1 MAADPK
7 GYGQYR
13 GGYAP
18 REPGYARPGHAKP
31 GYDDYAD
38 DGYDEDGYGRPG
50 HAEHPYA
57 TDIWQPEPVGDAAD
71 YGADLPPPRGRMGRA
86 LQRLVGSAGALVSL
100 ALVIGLGIWGYKLA
114 VRDVTGVPVIAALE
128 GPARIAPEN
137 PGGELAQH
145 TGLAVNTVAA
155 LGEAAGTADELRL
168 APRPT
173 GLADEDLPM
182 AEMGSA
188 SLPARDHL
196 APVEEVQPIAAAR
209 RALPEPLPDE
219 APEPILEAPVVT
231 GTDAAVALALGEA
244 LAEPEPEAEA
254 EAESTASAIPASVPG
269 LARSPRPAPR
279 PQPTG
284 AMALAA
290 AEAEAEAALPGFSD
304 IDPSTLP
311 AGTRLVQLGAFDSEA
326 QARDEWNRIAMDF
339 GPLMA
344 GKGRVIQPA
353 ESAGRAFYRL
363 RATGFADLAD
373 ARRFCAALVG
383 KDLHCI
389 PVQVR

>member
-18 REPGYARPGHAKP
+18 AEPVHAE
-31 GYDDYAD
+31 DDYDQTGYGQGGYRQRGHDQHAD
-38 DGYDEDGYGRPG
+38 D
-50 HAEHPYA
+50 PYA
-57 TDIWQPEPVGDAAD
+57 TDIWHPDLDEG
-71 YGADLPPPRGRMGRA
+71 DLPPRRSKMGRA
-86 LQRLVGSAGALVSL
+86 AQKLVNSAGALTSL
-100 ALVIGLGIWGYKLA
+100 ALIVGLGIWGYKLA

-173 GLADEDLPM
+173 GLSDEDLPM
-182 AEMGSA
+182 AEMGSG
-188 SLPARDHL
+188 SVPPRDTL
-196 APVEEVQPIAAAR
+196 APVEDPLPLANTG

-219 APEPILEAPVVT
+219 APEPILEAPVVAD
-231 GTDAAVALALGEA
+231 TDAAVALALNEA
-244 LAEPEPEAEA
+244 LADPVEAA
-254 EAESTASAIPASVPG
+254 AASPDLIAASVPG
-269 LARSPRPAPR
+269 VVRSLRPPPRPASAL
-279 PQPTG
+279 PTG
-284 AMALAA
+284 VVALAA
-290 AEAEAEAALPGFSD
+290 ADAAAEAALPGFSD
-304 IDPSTLP
+304 IDPDTLP
-311 AGTRLVQLGAFDSEA
+311 AGTRLVQLGAFDTEA
-326 QARDEWNRIAMDF
+326 LARDEWNRIAMDF

-363 RATGFADLAD
+363 RATGFGDLAD

>member
-18 REPGYARPGHAKP
+18 REPDYDDPDLDDGHGYARPA
-31 GYDDYAD
+31 AS
-38 DGYDEDGYGRPG
+38 R
-50 HAEHPYA
+50 HAEYPYA
-57 TDIWQPEPVGDAAD
+57 TDIWQPEPETGAAD
-71 YGADLPPPRGRMGRA
+71 YGADLPPPRGKMARV
-86 LQRLVGSAGALVSL
+86 LQRLVSSAGALVSL
-100 ALVIGLGIWGYKLA
+100 ALIVGLGIWGYKLA

-128 GPARIAPEN
+128 GPARIAPDN

-155 LGEAAGTADELRL
+155 LGEAAGTADQLRL

-196 APVEEVQPIAAAR
+196 APVEEVQPVAASRA
-209 RALPEPLPDE
+209 ALPEPLPDE

-244 LAEPEPEAEA
+244 LAEPEPEPEA

-269 LARSPRPAPR
+269 LARSPRPAAR

-311 AGTRLVQLGAFDSEA
+311 AGTRLVQLGAFDTEA
-326 QARDEWNRIAMDF
+326 QARDEWNRIALDF

-363 RATGFADLAD
+363 RATGFGDLAD

>member
-18 REPGYARPGHAKP
+18 AEPVYAE
-31 GYDDYAD
+31 DDY
-38 DGYDEDGYGRPG
+38 GQHGHGQ
-50 HAEHPYA
+50 HAEDPYA
-57 TDIWQPEPVGDAAD
+57 TDIWHPGLEEG
-71 YGADLPPPRGRMGRA
+71 DLPPRRSKMGRA
-86 LQRLVGSAGALVSL
+86 AQKLVNSAGALTSL
-100 ALVIGLGIWGYKLA
+100 ALIVGLGIWGYKLA

-128 GPARIAPEN
+128 GPARVAPEN

-182 AEMGSA
+182 AEMGTA
-188 SLPARDHL
+188 SIVPRDTL
-196 APVEEVQPIAAAR
+196 APVEDPLPLANTG

-231 GTDAAVALALGEA
+231 DTDAAVALALNEVFA
-244 LAEPEPEAEA
+244 DPEAEA
-254 EAESTASAIPASVPG
+254 TAAVASAAVASADVIAASVPG
-269 LARSPRPAPR
+269 VVRSLRPPPRPAAAL
-279 PQPTG
+279 PTG
-284 AMALAA
+284 VVALAA
-290 AEAEAEAALPGFSD
+290 ADAAAEAALPGFSD

-311 AGTRLVQLGAFDSEA
+311 AGTRLVQLGAFDTEA
-326 QARDEWNRIAMDF
+326 LARDEWNRIAMDF

-363 RATGFADLAD
+363 RATGFGDLAD

>member
-18 REPGYARPGHAKP
+18 EPAPA
-31 GYDDYAD
+31 YAD
-38 DGYDEDGYGRPG
+38 EGG
-50 HAEHPYA
+50 PYA
-57 TDIWQPEPVGDAAD
+57 TEAWWTQAEDAETGFGAEQPHS
-71 YGADLPPPRGRMGRA
+71 RMRERA
-86 LQRLVGSAGALVSL
+86 QKLVNSAGALTSL
-100 ALVIGLGIWGYKLA
+100 ALIVGLGVWGYKLA

-155 LGEAAGTADELRL
+155 VGEAAGTADELRL
-168 APRPT
+168 APYPT

-182 AEMGSA
+182 AAMGGA
-188 SLPARDHL
+188 SLARRDHL
-196 APVEEVQPIAAAR
+196 APVEAVLPIAVAR
-209 RALPEPLPDE
+209 GVPPEPLPDE
-219 APEPILEAPVVT
+219 APEPILDPPVVAD
-231 GTDAAVALALGEA
+231 TDAAVALALDEA
-244 LAEPEPEAEA
+244 LAEPAPAA
-254 EAESTASAIPASVPG
+254 AAATSTPAPGAIPASVPG
-269 LARSPRPAPR
+269 VVRSPRPQPR
-279 PQPTG
+279 SQGALPTG
-284 AMALAA
+284 VVALAA
-290 AEAEAEAALPGFSD
+290 ADAAAEAALPGFSD

-311 AGTRLVQLGAFDSEA
+311 AGTRLVQLGAFDNEA
-326 QARDEWNRIAMDF
+326 QARDEWNRIALKF

-353 ESAGRAFYRL
+353 ESAGRVFYRL
-363 RATGFADLAD
+363 RATGFGDLAD

>member
-18 REPGYARPGHAKP
+18 EPDP
-31 GYDDYAD
+31 DYAD
-38 DGYDEDGYGRPG
+38 DGG
-50 HAEHPYA
+50 PYA
-57 TDIWQPEPVGDAAD
+57 TAVWWNPAEDAEGEFGAELPEPRSKMRRTAQKFVN
-71 YGADLPPPRGRMGRA
+71 
-86 LQRLVGSAGALVSL
+86 SAGALTSL
-100 ALVIGLGIWGYKLA
+100 ALIVGLGVWGYKLA

-128 GPARIAPEN
+128 GPARVAPEN

-155 LGEAAGTADELRL
+155 VGEAAGTANELRL
-168 APRPT
+168 APYPT
-173 GLADEDLPM
+173 SLADEDLPM
-182 AEMGSA
+182 AAMGGV
-188 SLPARDHL
+188 SLARRDHL
-196 APVEEVQPIAAAR
+196 APVEAVQPIAAAR
-209 RALPEPLPDE
+209 GVPPEPLPDE
-219 APEPILEAPVVT
+219 APEPILDPPVVAD
-231 GTDAAVALALGEA
+231 TDAAVALALDEA
-244 LAEPEPEAEA
+244 LAEPAPAA
-254 EAESTASAIPASVPG
+254 AAATPAPRAIPASVPG
-269 LARSPRPAPR
+269 VARSPRPQPR
-279 PQPTG
+279 SQGALPTG
-284 AMALAA
+284 VVALAA
-290 AEAEAEAALPGFSD
+290 ADAAAEAALPGFSD

-311 AGTRLVQLGAFDSEA
+311 AGTRLVQLGAFDNEA
-326 QARDEWNRIAMDF
+326 QARDEWNRIALKF

-353 ESAGRAFYRL
+353 ESAGRVFYRL
-363 RATGFADLAD
+363 RATGFGDLAD

>member
-7 GYGQYR
+7 GYGQHL

-18 REPGYARPGHAKP
+18 
-31 GYDDYAD
+31 GYDRGYTSNYAAAYDPEYDPANDD
-38 DGYDEDGYGRPG
+38 DGQPYGSDPSAELWYDEDAPAEAPGRRN
-50 HAEHPYA
+50 ALRR
-57 TDIWQPEPVGDAAD
+57 
-71 YGADLPPPRGRMGRA
+71 GAQKLIN
-86 LQRLVGSAGALVSL
+86 SAGAITSL
-100 ALVIGLGIWGYKLA
+100 ALIVGLGVWGYKLA
-114 VRDVTGVPVIAALE
+114 VRDVTGVPVIVALD

-155 LGEAAGTADELRL
+155 LGEAGATADQLQL
-168 APRPT
+168 APRVT

-182 AEMGSA
+182 AELGA
-188 SLPARDHL
+188 VAAAPKHDL
-196 APVEEVQPIAAAR
+196 APVEEVMPIAAAR
-209 RALPEPLPDE
+209 NVPPEPLPDD
-219 APEPILEAPVVT
+219 APEPILDPPMVA
-231 GTDAAVALALGEA
+231 GTDAAVAMALGA
-244 LAEPEPEAEA
+244 LPEEAEEPA
-254 EAESTASAIPASVPG
+254 QTASAASADVIPASVPG
-269 LARSPRPAPR
+269 VVRSLRPASR
-279 PQPTG
+279 PLPTG
-284 AMALAA
+284 TMALAA
-290 AEAEAEAALPGFSD
+290 ADAAAEAALPTFSD
-304 IDPSTLP
+304 IDPATLEP
-311 AGTRLVQLGAFDSEA
+311 GTRLVQLGAFDNEA

-353 ESAGRAFYRL
+353 ESAGRVFYRL
-363 RATGFADLAD
+363 RATGFGDLAD

>member
-13 GGYAP
+13 GGRAP
-18 REPGYARPGHAKP
+18 AEPVSAEDDYGQPGYAEG
-31 GYDDYAD
+31 GYGGQGQHAD
-38 DGYDEDGYGRPG
+38 D
-50 HAEHPYA
+50 PYA
-57 TDIWQPEPVGDAAD
+57 TDIWHPGLEDG
-71 YGADLPPPRGRMGRA
+71 DLPPRRSKMGRA
-86 LQRLVGSAGALVSL
+86 AQKLVNSAGALTSL
-100 ALVIGLGIWGYKLA
+100 ALIVGLGIWGYKLA

-128 GPARIAPEN
+128 GPARVAPEN

-173 GLADEDLPM
+173 SLTDEDLPM
-182 AEMGSA
+182 AEMGSG
-188 SLPARDHL
+188 SVPPRDTL
-196 APVEEVQPIAAAR
+196 APVEDPLPLANTG

-219 APEPILEAPVVT
+219 APEPILEAPVVAD
-231 GTDAAVALALGEA
+231 TDAAVALALDEA
-244 LAEPEPEAEA
+244 LAEPMEAPA
-254 EAESTASAIPASVPG
+254 PSADVIAASVPG
-269 LARSPRPAPR
+269 VVRSLRPPPRPASAL
-279 PQPTG
+279 PTG
-284 AMALAA
+284 VVALAA
-290 AEAEAEAALPGFSD
+290 ADAAAEAALPGFSD

-311 AGTRLVQLGAFDSEA
+311 AGTRLVQLGAFDTEA
-326 QARDEWNRIAMDF
+326 LARDEWNRIAMDF
-339 GPLMA
+339 GPLMV

-363 RATGFADLAD
+363 RATGFGDLAD

>member
-18 REPGYARPGHAKP
+18 AEPVHAE
-31 GYDDYAD
+31 DDYDQTGYGQGGYRQRGHDQHAD
-38 DGYDEDGYGRPG
+38 D
-50 HAEHPYA
+50 PYA
-57 TDIWQPEPVGDAAD
+57 TDIWHPDLEEG
-71 YGADLPPPRGRMGRA
+71 DLPPRRSKMGRA
-86 LQRLVGSAGALVSL
+86 AQKLVNSAGALTSL
-100 ALVIGLGIWGYKLA
+100 ALIVGLGIWGYKLA

-173 GLADEDLPM
+173 GLSDEDLPM
-182 AEMGSA
+182 AEMGSG
-188 SLPARDHL
+188 SVPPRDTL
-196 APVEEVQPIAAAR
+196 APVEDPLPLANTG

-219 APEPILEAPVVT
+219 APGPILEAPVVAD
-231 GTDAAVALALGEA
+231 TDAAVALALNEA
-244 LAEPEPEAEA
+244 LADPVEAA
-254 EAESTASAIPASVPG
+254 AASPDLIAASVPG
-269 LARSPRPAPR
+269 VVRSLRPPPRPASAL
-279 PQPTG
+279 PTG
-284 AMALAA
+284 VVALAA
-290 AEAEAEAALPGFSD
+290 ADAAAEAALPGFSD
-304 IDPSTLP
+304 IDPDTLP
-311 AGTRLVQLGAFDSEA
+311 AGTRLVQLGAFDTEA
-326 QARDEWNRIAMDF
+326 LARDEWNRIAMDF

-363 RATGFADLAD
+363 RATGFGDLAD

>member
-18 REPGYARPGHAKP
+18 AEPVSA
-31 GYDDYAD
+31 
-38 DGYDEDGYGRPG
+38 EDGYGQHGYAPHG
-50 HAEHPYA
+50 HPQHADDPYA
-57 TDIWQPEPVGDAAD
+57 TDIWHPDLED
-71 YGADLPPPRGRMGRA
+71 GAEPPRRSKMGRA
-86 LQRLVGSAGALVSL
+86 AQKLVNSAGALTSV

-155 LGEAAGTADELRL
+155 LGEAAGPADELRL

-173 GLADEDLPM
+173 GLSEEDLPM
-182 AEMGSA
+182 AEMGSG
-188 SLPARDHL
+188 SVPPRDTL
-196 APVEEVQPIAAAR
+196 APVEDPLPLANTGK
-209 RALPEPLPDE
+209 ALPEPLPDE
-219 APEPILEAPVVT
+219 APEPILEAPVVAD
-231 GTDAAVALALGEA
+231 TDAAVALALDEA
-244 LAEPEPEAEA
+244 LAEPTDAA
-254 EAESTASAIPASVPG
+254 AASPDLIAASVPG
-269 LARSPRPAPR
+269 VARSLRPPPRPASAL
-279 PQPTG
+279 PTG
-284 AMALAA
+284 VVALAA
-290 AEAEAEAALPGFSD
+290 ADAAAEAALPGFSD
-304 IDPSTLP
+304 IDPAMLP
-311 AGTRLVQLGAFDSEA
+311 PGTRLVQLGAFDTEA
-326 QARDEWNRIAMDF
+326 LARDEWNRIAMDF

-353 ESAGRAFYRL
+353 ESAGRTFFRL
-363 RATGFADLAD
+363 RATGFGDLAD

>member
-18 REPGYARPGHAKP
+18 AEPV
-31 GYDDYAD
+31 YAD
-38 DGYDEDGYGRPG
+38 DGYGQAGYGQPG
-50 HAEHPYA
+50 HDQHADDPYA
-57 TDIWQPEPVGDAAD
+57 TDIWHPGLEEG
-71 YGADLPPPRGRMGRA
+71 DLPPRRSKMGRA
-86 LQRLVGSAGALVSL
+86 AQKLVNSAGALTSL
-100 ALVIGLGIWGYKLA
+100 ALIVGLGIWGYKLA

-182 AEMGSA
+182 AEMGSGTV
-188 SLPARDHL
+188 PPRDTL
-196 APVEEVQPIAAAR
+196 APVEDPLPLANTG

-219 APEPILEAPVVT
+219 APEPILEAPIVAD
-231 GTDAAVALALGEA
+231 TDAAVAMALDEA
-244 LAEPEPEAEA
+244 LAEPVAEA
-254 EAESTASAIPASVPG
+254 AAASPDVIAASVPG
-269 LARSPRPAPR
+269 VVRSLRPPPRPAGAL
-279 PQPTG
+279 PTG
-284 AMALAA
+284 VVALAA
-290 AEAEAEAALPGFSD
+290 ADAAAEAALPGFSD
-304 IDPSTLP
+304 IDPDTLP
-311 AGTRLVQLGAFDSEA
+311 AGTRLVQLGAFDTEA
-326 QARDEWNRIAMDF
+326 LARDEWNRIAMDF

-363 RATGFADLAD
+363 RATGFGDLAD

-383 KDLHCI
+383 KDMHCI